1 MESAEE
7 SPKPTRPPRPP
18 RGLLVE
24 GRMLWWAVVGTE
36 EPLYVLR
43 PDELALLE
51 RACMTVDDLVD
62 LNRVLSAAGSLTV

>member
-1 MESAEE
+1 
-7 SPKPTRPPRPP
+7 
-18 RGLLVE
+18 
-24 GRMLWWAVVGTE
+24 MLWWAVVGTE

-62 LNRVLSAAGSLTV
+62 LNRALSAAGSLTV